1 LFFLL
6 TVCLPV
12 FSSPE
17 GVDVISVKKENQ
29 IIQSD
34 LSFDAGKPEASSPA
48 DIRIIDY
55 SPRENNVQ
63 KELFTKFFGNFPVIN
78 DLNVHPNYSQR
89 VIYLNDSN
97 QSINL
102 FICILR
108 I

>member
-1 LFFLL
+1 M
-6 TVCLPV
+6 TVCFPV
-12 FSSPE
+12 FSFVE
-17 GVDVISVKKENQ
+17 GVDNISATKGNQ
-29 IIQSD
+29 IIGSYF
-34 LSFDAGKPEASSPA
+34 SFDAGKPEASSPA

-63 KELFTKFFGNFPVIN
+63 KELFTRFFGNFPVIN

-89 VIYLNDSN
+89 VIYLNNSK